1 MLRDRAIKNHL
12 SLDSLSNSFY
22 YLFTLEDIYN
32 YFFFLNAHDVMDN
45 EYQLLPIELLLQYMF
60 VGANHSLHISRI
72 INEGRNVTK
81 YVLLKESQNVSISF
95 FS

>member
-1 MLRDRAIKNHL
+1 
-12 SLDSLSNSFY
+12 
-22 YLFTLEDIYN
+22 
-32 YFFFLNAHDVMDN
+32 MDN
-45 EYQLLPIELLLQYMF
+45 EYRLLPIELLLQYMF